1 MQAINRTKKQLDDRQ
16 NKKYEIKSKLSQVKH
31 HFEKEVLLDKNK
43 IEEEVKKEMVEKV
56 IFDKQAQKEA
66 AKYDLRQQ
74 FERQLMASSIPQLY
88 NNKDSF
94 LIKDINYVEGD
105 LHLNSKISENRPT
118 NQKPSPLKDDP
129 STHKSSVKQLVNTM
143 TLEQLQVYEK
153 QKEKVN

>member
-1 MQAINRTKKQLDDRQ
+1 
-16 NKKYEIKSKLSQVKH
+16 
-31 HFEKEVLLDKNK
+31 
-43 IEEEVKKEMVEKV
+43 
-56 IFDKQAQKEA
+56 
-66 AKYDLRQQ
+66 
-74 FERQLMASSIPQLY
+74 MASSIPQLY

-129 STHKSSVKQLVNTM
+129 STYKSSVKQLVNTM